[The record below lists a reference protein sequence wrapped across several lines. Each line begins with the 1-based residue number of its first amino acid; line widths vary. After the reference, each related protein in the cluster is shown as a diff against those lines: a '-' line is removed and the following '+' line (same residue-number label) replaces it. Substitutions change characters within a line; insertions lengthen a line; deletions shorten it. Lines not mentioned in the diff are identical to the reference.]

1 MVVNRDRTQGGETH
15 RAHHEQVPRA
25 IGLNVCRGSENIAGF
40 AFSRH
45 EAMECSAPEVNP
57 PQSAITDGETN
68 H

>member
-45 EAMECSAPEVNP
+45 EAMECSAPKVNP
-57 PQSAITDGETN
+57 
-68 H
+68 